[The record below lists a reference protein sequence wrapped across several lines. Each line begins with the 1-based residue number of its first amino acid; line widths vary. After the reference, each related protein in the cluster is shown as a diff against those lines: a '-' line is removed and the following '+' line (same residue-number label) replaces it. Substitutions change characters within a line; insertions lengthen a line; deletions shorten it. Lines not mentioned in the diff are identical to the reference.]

1 MSLPPVEVPQGAI
14 RFNTDSQKLEF
25 YAQDQWWEM
34 VIDTPALGTSSDT
47 GAGARGVFM
56 SGYTGSPAVSANTL
70 DYVNISSSGN
80 AIDFGDL
87 LVAVNSAATASSSTR
102 GLSFG
107 GSLTNTI
114 NYITISSTGD
124 AQDFGDLTQ
133 SITQSTGVSN
143 STRGIRRGG
152 QTPGGTNTI
161 DYVTI
166 ASTGDAQDFGDS
178 IGGSSNSAGTQNSTR
193 GVFIGQEGTP
203 TKIDY
208 ITISTLGNTQNFGSV
223 NGSLR
228 YAKGCS
234 NAIRGLA
241 FGGLNPTP
249 TMTSGILYVTLS
261 TLGNSIDFGNL
272 SSATNVGGSC
282 SSSTRGLHGG
292 GQNPGSIPAAY
303 TNVVEYVTILTQG
316 NAVDFGDLTR
326 TDAGINA
333 LSNAHGGL

>member
-25 YAQDQWWEM
+25 YDQDQWWEM

-166 ASTGDAQDFGDS
+166 ASTGDAQQFLATLLSDY
-178 IGGSSNSAGTQNSTR
+178 SSMQQQNSSFQKHNAELLKNTTQLTTAR
-193 GVFIGQEGTP
+193 DKARKEATDKTTELEKLKKEQKDPKKKGKKSRSKAKKAPRRLPQEEEEEEP
-203 TKIDY
+203 
-208 ITISTLGNTQNFGSV
+208 
-223 NGSLR
+223 
-228 YAKGCS
+228 
-234 NAIRGLA
+234 
-241 FGGLNPTP
+241 
-249 TMTSGILYVTLS
+249 
-261 TLGNSIDFGNL
+261 
-272 SSATNVGGSC
+272 
-282 SSSTRGLHGG
+282 
-292 GQNPGSIPAAY
+292 
-303 TNVVEYVTILTQG
+303 
-316 NAVDFGDLTR
+316 
-326 TDAGINA
+326 
-333 LSNAHGGL
+333 